1 MSDSPASPLS
11 PDTHS
16 VRAGSATLDDVARV
30 AGVSPITVSRVINKP
45 EIVSKKTI
53 QRVQSAIAETGY
65 IPNLLAGSLVSQRSR
80 LVIVVVPNIANRVF
94 VDTVNRLG
102 QCLATA
108 RYQLLLAQSDL
119 SAEGELA
126 LIDSILARR
135 PDGIVLTHPLQTSA
149 ARARLRSRGTPVVEA
164 WEIHEDPIDTVVGF
178 SHPSAGAAM
187 ADHIVSNGYRSV
199 ALIWSEDTRATQRR
213 AACEQRLTEADV
225 EILAIEVTPVPV
237 AVGYGRDA
245 MAQIFDKLPERPQA
259 VLCSIDLLAQGAMA
273 EAQARGLKIPDD
285 LAVMGF
291 GDLEFAAHTFPRLST
306 IRIDGARVGELVAE
320 RLLARIAG
328 TLAAGTCVDDVGF
341 ELVVREST

>member
-1 MSDSPASPLS
+1 MSDPSIPTNPFATSTPR
-11 PDTHS
+11 P
-16 VRAGSATLDDVARV
+16 GSATLDDVARV

-45 EIVSKKTI
+45 EIVSERTI
-53 QRVQSAIAETGY
+53 QRVQAAIAQTGY

-94 VDTVNRLG
+94 VDTVDRLG
-102 QCLATA
+102 QCLAAA

-135 PDGIVLTHPLQTSA
+135 PDGIVLTHPLQTPA
-149 ARARLRSRGTPVVEA
+149 ARARLQSRGTPVVEA
-164 WEIHEDPIDTVVGF
+164 WELHEEPIDTIVGF
-178 SHPSAGAAM
+178 SHPAAGAAM
-187 ADHIVSNGYRSV
+187 ADHIASKGYTKV
-199 ALIWSEDTRATQRR
+199 ALIWSEDARATQRR
-213 AACEQRLTEADV
+213 LACEQRLSEAGV
-225 EILAIEVTPVPV
+225 EILACKLTPVPV

-245 MAQIFDKLPERPQA
+245 MAQLLDEACDAHA

-273 EAQARGLKIPDD
+273 EAQARGLTVPSD

-306 IRIDGARVGELVAE
+306 IRINGAQVGELTAE

-328 TLAAGTCVDDVGF
+328 TLAPGSCIDDVGF
-341 ELVVREST
+341 ELVAREST